1 MVQKSSPKLGPGG
14 PAAGGRLAMNELAML
29 NSASERPAYLAEENK
44 TTDEDAS
51 NVHVVVSDL
60 VFEEMVMLVEWEEPL
75 W

>member
-1 MVQKSSPKLGPGG
+1 
-14 PAAGGRLAMNELAML
+14 MNELAML
-29 NSASERPAYLAEENK
+29 NSASERPAYLAEEGK

-51 NVHVVVSDL
+51 NVHVVVSGL

>member
-1 MVQKSSPKLGPGG
+1 
-14 PAAGGRLAMNELAML
+14 MNELAML

-51 NVHVVVSDL
+51 NVHVVVSGL